1 MAADSATHTLAT
13 EANMARSV
21 NKLILVGNVG
31 RDPEVQAVTGGH
43 KVAHFSLAT
52 SRRIPRE
59 KGFEERTEWHRITV
73 WDKLA
78 ELAGEYI
85 RKGDRL
91 YIEGRMQYDSYER
104 NGVTIPT
111 AEVVVR
117 ELVMLGSASGRSLNG
132 TALDEQEAPEPEAE
146 AALVEAE

>member
-1 MAADSATHTLAT
+1 
-13 EANMARSV
+13 MARSV

-31 RDPEVQAVTGGH
+31 RDPEIQTTTNGH

-59 KGFEERTEWHRITV
+59 NGFEERTEWHRITA
-73 WDKLA
+73 WSRLA
-78 ELAGEYI
+78 ELAEEYI

-104 NGVTIPT
+104 DGVTIPT
-111 AEVVVR
+111 SDVVVR
-117 ELVMLGSASGRSLNG
+117 ELVMLGSASGRSLSG
-132 TALDEQEAPEPEAE
+132 TAIDRTEAE
-146 AALVEAE
+146 EDEEELVEA

>member
-1 MAADSATHTLAT
+1 
-13 EANMARSV
+13 MARSV

-31 RDPEVQAVTGGH
+31 RDPEVQATANGH

-59 KGFEERTEWHRITV
+59 NGFEERTEWHRITV
-73 WDKLA
+73 WDRLA
-78 ELAGEYI
+78 ELAEEYV

-91 YIEGRMQYDSYER
+91 YLEGRMQYDSYER
-104 NGVTIPT
+104 DGVTIPT

-132 TALDEQEAPEPEAE
+132 PATE
-146 AALVEAE
+146 AAESEEMVEA